1 MIAQGLTQL
10 RTQADASPRV
20 GPRIRLFNVKF
31 SPNLGDG
38 LLSECLEQALIDGGA
53 DADTWSVDLAARTAY
68 GEGAEGRA
76 LKMRVLGTFP
86 DPVRKLAVRA
96 PLAIQGRRFW
106 MPHYVRSLEGAQ
118 CAVIGGGNLIAD
130 LDLNFP
136 TKLSLALAAA
146 AWRDLP
152 VFIYGCG
159 VSSGWSRQGLTIL
172 KSAVRRGNIR
182 RVWVRDERSRLIWN
196 DLIGHDTSLPADT
209 VRDPGLLASTR
220 YDIRPNPFARSEP
233 LIGLNLTSPLAV
245 RYHASHAPGEAELT
259 EWYVALARSLLAR
272 GYRLAVFSNG
282 SPEDREYTRSLHAPL
297 MQLDKLGRV
306 SFPVID
312 TPAEL
317 TRLIAS
323 CTGIAAFR
331 MHAII
336 AAYSCGVPFLALSWD
351 PKLESFVRSVD
362 RGDWLCTP
370 VRTSSHNAGDQL
382 IRAMDQGIAPGER
395 ARIADQ
401 TRQGVSDL
409 LAEINRAIG

>member
-1 MIAQGLTQL
+1 MTQGLTQPL
-10 RTQADASPRV
+10 DNIEALPRV

-38 LLSECLEQALIDGGA
+38 LLSECLEQALIDAGA
-53 DADTWSVDLAARTAY
+53 SADTWSIDLAARTAY

-96 PLAIQGRRFW
+96 PLAIQGRRSW
-106 MPHYVRSLEGAQ
+106 MPHYLRSLEGAQ

-146 AWRDLP
+146 AWRNLP

-159 VSSGWSRQGLTIL
+159 VSSGWSRQGLTL
-172 KSAVRRGNIR
+172 MKAAVRRGNIR
-182 RVWVRDERSRLIWN
+182 KVWVRDERSRRIWN
-196 DLIGHDTSLPADT
+196 ELIGHDTTLAADT
-209 VRDPGLLASTR
+209 VRDPGLLASSRYAIRTR
-220 YDIRPNPFARSEP
+220 PFARSEP

-259 EWYVALARSLLAR
+259 EWYVELARSLLDR

-282 SPEDREYTRSLHAPL
+282 SPEDREYTCRLHAPL
-297 MQLDKLGRV
+297 MRLDKLGRV

-317 TRLIAS
+317 TRLIAG
-323 CTGIAAFR
+323 CAGIAAFR

-351 PKLESFVRSVD
+351 PKLESFVRSVN
-362 RGDWLCTP
+362 RADWLCPP
-370 VRTSSHNAGDQL
+370 VRTSSKDAGEQL
-382 IRAMDQGIAPGER
+382 IKAMDQGIAPGER
-395 ARIADQ
+395 ARVAGQ

-409 LAEINRAIG
+409 LAEIYRAIG